1 MRRLISDY
9 LYFMKVEKNAS
20 PITMAIYRSELEKLS
35 GFLETKKI
43 SDPNKISISAL
54 REFLY
59 KAREERKLAPV
70 SIGRNIA
77 ILKSFFGYLHEE
89 GVTSTNPTKRLKGP
103 KAPRAIPK
111 VIPKHEVDR
120 LIGSVRFAPVG
131 RFKNRLRDKL
141 ILSVL
146 YYTGVRKSELLALSW
161 DDLDLSKSTL
171 LVRSGKGG
179 KDRLIPIHLKVQE
192 LLDQYLDIRLPLKD
206 RALFIGDYG
215 KRLTKGSFTNIL
227 YRYLKISGL
236 ANRGYSAHSFRHSFA
251 THLVEAGVDIFKVQ
265 KLLGHSSLDTTK
277 IYITF
282 DRKSISDAVSRL

>member
-9 LYFMKVEKNAS
+9 LYFMKVEKNSS
-20 PITMAIYRSELEKLS
+20 PLTIGAYRLELEKLS
-35 GFLETKKI
+35 GFLEVNGI
-43 SDPNKISISAL
+43 SDPNKISISTL
-54 REFLY
+54 REYLY
-59 KAREERKLAPV
+59 KAREERKLAPA

-77 ILKSFFGYLHEE
+77 ILKSFFGYLYEE
-89 GVTSTNPTKRLKGP
+89 DIISTNSTKKLRAP
-103 KAPRAIPK
+103 KAPRTIPK

-120 LIGSVRFAPVG
+120 CINSVRFAPSG

-146 YYTGVRKSELLALSW
+146 YYTGIRKSELLALSW

-171 LVRSGKGG
+171 VVRSGKGD
-179 KDRLIPIHLKVQE
+179 KDRIIPIHPKVLK
-192 LLDQYLDIRLPLKD
+192 LLDQYLTLRLPLKD

-227 YRYLKISGL
+227 HRYLKISGL
-236 ANRGYSAHSFRHSFA
+236 DNKGYSAHSFRHSFA

-277 IYITF
+277 VYINF
-282 DRKSISDAVSRL
+282 DRKSISDSVSRL